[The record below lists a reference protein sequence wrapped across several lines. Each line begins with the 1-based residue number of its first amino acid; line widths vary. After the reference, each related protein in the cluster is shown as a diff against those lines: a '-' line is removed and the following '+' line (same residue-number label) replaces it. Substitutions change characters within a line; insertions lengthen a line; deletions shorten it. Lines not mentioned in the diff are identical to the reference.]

1 MHYADTDAVIGPSG
15 ARALRGDY
23 IEPGR
28 WPLPRASAWRRL
40 WVTGGKPQNEH
51 LSPGCPAI

>member
-1 MHYADTDAVIGPSG
+1 MRDTDAVIGPSG

-28 WPLPRASAWRRL
+28 
-40 WVTGGKPQNEH
+40 
-51 LSPGCPAI
+51 